1 MKSIFFTII
10 LSFLVTKLA
19 AQEAT
24 LTGKILDTRKAPIE
38 LVYVS
43 LLKNDSTPVKKA
55 VTDSLGRF
63 TIQVEKGEYLLLFEE
78 FGAVNSR
85 EISLQQDTDLGEI
98 VIKETRELD
107 GVTVTARKR
116 IIEQQVDR
124 LVFHVENATS
134 VSGGTALDALKATP
148 TVKVQND
155 QVSIVGKGEVLV
167 MIDDRLQRMSAEDLA
182 NFLKT
187 IPADNIKSIEVITT
201 PPAKYDAE
209 GNSGL
214 INIKL
219 KKGRPNSWNADLG
232 ASFTQ
237 KTYAGGAL
245 QGLFNYNRNK
255 LSFQFSVNKG
265 QQELLTTL
273 EEKVYYPQ
281 ELWEQRLKN
290 RTKSDW
296 LSLNTGMDYK
306 VTKRWTSGIRYMG
319 SFTNRL
325 SGNNP
330 LTTRFDRVTELV
342 HSYIS
347 SEVSNRS
354 KNELNSLNWNHS
366 FALDTTGKTLS
377 LDLDYFDYAR
387 KDERVYSGNELDASQ
402 NAIPASYFSA
412 SATNFNRVRNYSAKV
427 DVSLPLKW
435 ANITFGAKF
444 AQTNTNNDLKVYDRQ
459 SGESVLDVNQSNV
472 FNYLENNESV
482 YLSGSKRLS
491 KKWETQIGLR
501 AEATQTAGYSQNL
514 DQTNRNQYVRLFPT
528 AYLTY
533 VANDKN
539 SFSLNYN
546 RRIRRPDFDYLN
558 PFIIRTNPYSYSEGN
573 PYLKPS
579 YIDNLELSYIRN
591 QKWVSSVYYSQ
602 VSDFGQELTIVD
614 PVTNVTRHTPLNYAN
629 AYQIGFS
636 TYYNF
641 SKGSWWNSFTGF
653 NANYQHILSKT
664 AFIQS
669 IDGFNGYC
677 YTNNDFTLNKPKT
690 IFFGVNYA
698 IQLPGRYQ
706 VFHLTTMH
714 MLDLSVK
721 FLMLDKKL
729 SLTLVC
735 EDVLNQQRPLITY
748 TSNGIENT
756 IRSYGD
762 TRSFRVSLS
771 YKFGNKNL
779 QTKERSGGNTDE
791 KERIK

>member
-19 AQEAT
+19 AQEVT
-24 LTGKILDTRKAPIE
+24 LTGKILDIHKTPIE
-38 LVYVS
+38 LVYVG
-43 LLKNDSTPVKKA
+43 LLKTDSTPVKKA
-55 VTDSLGRF
+55 VTDSLGQF
-63 TIQVEKGEYLLLFEE
+63 AIKVEKGRYLVVFEE
-78 FGAVNSR
+78 FGAINSR
-85 EISLQQDTDLGEI
+85 EVSLQQDTDLGEI
-98 VIKETRELD
+98 IIKETQELD
-107 GVTVTARKR
+107 GVTVTARKK

-219 KKGRPNSWNADLG
+219 KKGRTNSWNADLG

-237 KTYAGGAL
+237 KTYAGGTL

-281 ELWEQRLKN
+281 ELWEQHLKN
-290 RTKSDW
+290 RTKSNW
-296 LSLNTGMDYK
+296 LSLNTGFDYRL
-306 VTKRWTSGIRYMG
+306 TKRWTSGIRYLG
-319 SFTNRL
+319 SFTNSQ

-330 LTTRFDRVTELV
+330 LTTRFDRATESV
-342 HSYIS
+342 NSYIAS
-347 SEVSNRS
+347 DVSTISR
-354 KNELNSLNWNHS
+354 NEMHSLNWNHS
-366 FALDTTGKTLS
+366 FALDTTGKTIS
-377 LDLDYFDYAR
+377 VDLDYFDYT
-387 KDERVYSGNELDASQ
+387 KEDERAFSGNELNASQ
-402 NAIPASYFSA
+402 NTIPGSYFSA
-412 SATNFNRVRNYSAKV
+412 SAMNLNRVRNYSAKV
-427 DVSLPLKW
+427 DLSLPLKW
-435 ANITFGAKF
+435 ANLTFGAKF
-444 AQTNTNNDLKVYDRQ
+444 SQTNTNNDLNVYDRQ
-459 SGESVLDVNQSNV
+459 SGEAVLDINQSNE

-501 AEATQTAGYSQNL
+501 AEATQTTGYSKNL
-514 DQTNRNQYVRLFPT
+514 DQTNRNRYVRLFPT

-539 SFSLNYN
+539 SFSLNYS
-546 RRIRRPDFDYLN
+546 RRIRRPDFNYLN

-573 PYLKPS
+573 PFLKPS
-579 YIDNLELSYIRN
+579 YIDNLELSYIQN

-614 PVTNVTRHTPLNYAN
+614 PVTNVTRQTPLNYAN
-629 AYQIGFS
+629 TYQIGFS

-641 SKGSWWNSFTGF
+641 SKLSWWNSFTGF
-653 NANYQHILSKT
+653 NANYQHTRSKT

-677 YTNNDFTLNKPKT
+677 YTNNDFTLNKNKT
-690 IFFGVNYA
+690 IFLGVNYA
-698 IQLPGRYQ
+698 VQLPGRYQ

-714 MLDLSVK
+714 ILDLSVK

-748 TSNGIENT
+748 TSSGIMNT
-756 IRSYGD
+756 IKSYGD

-779 QTKERSGGNTDE
+779 QAKERNGGNSDE
-791 KERIK
+791 KERIN